1 MRVQSSSR
9 GAKIGKDGP
18 QLKKWTFQ
26 MATGR
31 GGSKDHAS
39 TVPEISEKEARV
51 HAMYFHEYVLL
62 EVGQAQV
69 IPRSNNSDAGTTVYT
84 YYIIYI
90 SYIKYT

>member
-1 MRVQSSSR
+1 
-9 GAKIGKDGP
+9 
-18 QLKKWTFQ
+18 

-90 SYIKYT
+90 YISYIKYT